1 MIWAIVPVKPLLLGK
16 SRLAGA
22 IAPQARATLN
32 RSLLEHT
39 LRTLRSVKGIDQTLV
54 TSRDPEALAIA
65 REYNART
72 LLEQSAAHLNGALER
87 ATMLARAVQ
96 CRAVL
101 VLPADLPLLGADDV
115 RALLDCLDGDPLVAL
130 APDRHETGTNGL
142 LIAPPGGI
150 EYRFGP
156 ASFQEHS
163 RKTLEAGI
171 RLEVVRRPSLALDL
185 DFPEDL
191 ALLHEMENDA
201 LPDLVSHFTVPTEQ
215 QPTPGEAA

>member
-32 RSLLEHT
+32 RSLLENTLKT
-39 LRTLRSVKGIDQTLV
+39 LRFVKGIDQTLV

-72 LLEQSAAHLNGALER
+72 LLEHSAAHLNGALER
-87 ATMLARAVQ
+87 ATMLAKAVQ

-101 VLPADLPLLGADDV
+101 VLPADLPLLSADDV

-142 LIAPPGGI
+142 LIAPPGSI

-156 ASFQEHS
+156 ASFEEHS
-163 RKTLEAGI
+163 RQTLESGI
-171 RLEVVRRPSLALDL
+171 RLEIVRRPSLALDL

-191 ALLHEMENDA
+191 VLLHELQNGA
-201 LPDLVSHFTVPTEQ
+201 LPDLANHFSLPTEQ
-215 QPTPGEAA
+215 QTTPGEAA